1 MENNKQVQKLLK
13 GAECV
18 LIATDKGTGVVGEA
32 PAVLTMYTM
41 LTKNLAGDLPKEL
54 IEDAFQ
60 RGFKDAKELLNDLKD
75 LIDDIYKKMENK

>member
-1 MENNKQVQKLLK
+1 
-13 GAECV
+13 
-18 LIATDKGTGVVGEA
+18 
-32 PAVLTMYTM
+32 M